1 MKTKNSTRWP
11 AGRRVYYY
19 LPSSAGSWPYMR
31 SWGCLITEDDQ
42 LIASKILK
50 NASKSELCNTA
61 MQISYSTLTL
71 SAWEKLLML
80 HHFTPVDTTNL
91 TLSGEKLQCWREI
104 TLNAPSAT
112 QLKVE
117 ERNYIS
123 FAGDCISRELLIE
136 KLAAAIAYDKH
147 GLLDLII

>member
-1 MKTKNSTRWP
+1 
-11 AGRRVYYY
+11 
-19 LPSSAGSWPYMR
+19 
-31 SWGCLITEDDQ
+31 
-42 LIASKILK
+42 
-50 NASKSELCNTA
+50 
-61 MQISYSTLTL
+61 
-71 SAWEKLLML
+71 ML